1 MTLTDHFREVLRGG
15 YITGPL
21 DTQWKIVNRD
31 GLRILY
37 FQASSS
43 RLDWVQNFFFPPVDG
58 RPAGFQVAWQKNL
71 IDLVMA
77 VKENGG
83 IDLCVGCSRGG
94 PFAVYSAQHFG
105 VPFITFGSP
114 RPGRHCSTG
123 KRVAGPRDIVTWL
136 PPFYR
141 QAGERVKIGKATRGK
156 IPLWEWLS
164 GHGPAEYQQRLEG
177 L

>member
-15 YITGPL
+15 YVTGPL
-21 DTQWKIVNRD
+21 DTQYKIVNRD
-31 GLRILY
+31 GLRVLY
-37 FQASSS
+37 FQSSSS
-43 RLDWVQNFFFPPVDG
+43 RTDWLLNFFCPPVDG
-58 RPAGFQVAWQKNL
+58 RPAGFQLAWL
-71 IDLVMA
+71 ETLTLLVDA
-77 VKENGG
+77 VKDSGG
-83 IDLCVGCSRGG
+83 IDLAVGYSRGG

-123 KRVAGPRDIVTWL
+123 KRVAGPRDIVTWI

-141 QAGERVKIGKATRGK
+141 QAGERVKLGKASRGK

-164 GHGPAEYQQRLEG
+164 GHGPAEYLQRLEG